1 MRKSPDLVA
10 GAYRQNFPDLGPE
23 VFDNIAEV
31 QPLVY
36 WPRIIPQNVEAL
48 NYAYRK
54 LGLLKGAVRFDDV
67 VPDGFPLSWWAECP

>member
-1 MRKSPDLVA
+1 MRRNPDLVA
-10 GAYRQNFPDLGPE
+10 RAYRQNFPDLGPE
-23 VFDNIAEV
+23 VFDNIAKV

-36 WPRIIPQNVEAL
+36 WPRIIPENVEAL

-54 LGLLKGAVRFDDV
+54 LGLLKGAVRFGDV